1 MNTSVPLCKFCFC
14 LLSGCGKQ
22 MSKRFVSDFG
32 VGWGGGCDGGA
43 TDA

>member
-1 MNTSVPLCKFCFC
+1 
-14 LLSGCGKQ
+14 